1 MKTTIAKGLLSVKAV
16 SLNVKE
22 PYTWASGIKSPI
34 YCDNRIT
41 LSYPKF
47 RKEITEGFISVISEK
62 YPEVDVI
69 VGVATGGLPQAALVA
84 EGLNLPLAY
93 VRPEKKS
100 HCKTNQV
107 EGRIEKNQKVVVIED
122 LISTGGSSIKAVD
135 ALKAMDIDVLGIV
148 AVFTYNLP
156 QAKEAFKDVALSTLS
171 DYETLIKVANQEH
184 YIEKEDQ
191 DILLHWHRD
200 PFILMDK

>member
-41 LSYPKF
+41 LSYPKL

-84 EGLNLPLAY
+84 EGLSLPLAY
-93 VRPEKKS
+93 VRTEKKS
-100 HCKTNQV
+100 HGKTNQV

-135 ALKAMDIDVLGIV
+135 ALKAMDIDVLGVV
-148 AVFTYNLP
+148 AVFTYNLT

-191 DILLHWHRD
+191 EILLQWHRD
-200 PFILMDK
+200 PYILMEK

>member
-41 LSYPKF
+41 LSYPKL

-100 HCKTNQV
+100 HGKTNQV

-135 ALKAMDIDVLGIV
+135 ALKAMDIDVLGVV
-148 AVFTYNLP
+148 AVFTYNLA

-191 DILLHWHRD
+191 EILLQWHRD
-200 PFILMDK
+200 PYILMEK